1 MGKKVAQSEAGKSA
15 GRAAIKGAG
24 DAAAKDLSNR
34 YFGEETGPT
43 TTVTAPVKNL
53 KPSNTTNYST
63 SHVSSQKCATTTDS
77 DDEYE
82 RIVQES
88 SYESTRQ
95 FRQKPSVFARFK
107 PNISLKGSKPEP
119 RRVAKKQSEKVYK
132 YVLSKE
138 ADWENLPQAIT
149 LHNYRAEMKCDLE
162 FRKGQII
169 QIMTRSDSQNDWWE
183 GRIED
188 RVGIFPAN
196 YVKML

>member
-53 KPSNTTNYST
+53 KPSSTTN
-63 SHVSSQKCATTTDS
+63 HISSQKHVLVTVADS
-77 DDEYE
+77 DEE
-82 RIVQES
+82 FEHQHHQCTN
-88 SYESTRQ
+88 SYQRAS
-95 FRQKPSVFARFK
+95 KLARFK
-107 PNISLKGSKPEP
+107 PNISFKSSDKPTKVQP
-119 RRVAKKQSEKVYK
+119 RVVAKKEKIYK
-132 YVLSKE
+132 YALTRQP
-138 ADWENLPQAIT
+138 DWESLPQAIT
-149 LHNYRAEMKCDLE
+149 LYNYRAEMKCDLE

-169 QIMTRSDSQNDWWE
+169 QIMTRTDSQNDWWE
-183 GRIED
+183 GRLEG

-196 YVKML
+196 YIRML